1 MSILIRRVYL
11 VLMGLIAGTAVLPVI
26 EIILSNQEKMRSYFL
41 LSAISGMIFGSF
53 IGAFFGTINGIVL
66 RNRNRMLKGAV
77 SGIAGGALAGIL
89 GFLVSQG
96 VLFIVG
102 QYLLQNMRSFHSI
115 GLPVSRA
122 LGWAVMGVFIG
133 TVEGIR
139 ARSVTKVKIGILG
152 GFTGGLS
159 GGFALEYLV
168 YLWPHIVFARFA
180 GLLIFGAMLGF
191 FYGLMESRISFG
203 RLTLLNG
210 KYKGKE
216 FIINQKSLEIGK
228 KKSND
233 IILSDYRQIQDNHA
247 RLKVIKDEL
256 FIKPGALNGK
266 VLVNDIQV
274 NEHKLIRDD
283 VIQIGNAKLI
293 YRF

>member
-11 VLMGLIAGTAVLPVI
+11 VLTGLIAGTAVWPVI
-26 EIILSNQEKMRSYFL
+26 EIILRNQEKMRSYFL

-139 ARSVTKVKIGILG
+139 AGSVTKVKIGILG
-152 GFTGGLS
+152 GFLGGLS
-159 GGFALEYLV
+159 GGFMLEYLV

-191 FYGLMESRISFG
+191 FYGLIESRISFG

-210 KYKGKE
+210 KYKGRE

-233 IILSDYRQIQDNHA
+233 IVLSDYRHILNNHA

-274 NEHKLIRDD
+274 NDHKLIRDD
-283 VIQIGNAKLI
+283 VLQIGDAKLI

>member
-1 MSILIRRVYL
+1 MSILIRRIYL
-11 VLMGLIAGTAVLPVI
+11 VLTGLIAGTAVWPAI
-26 EIILSNQEKMRSYFL
+26 EIILRNQEQMNSYFL
-41 LSAISGMIFGSF
+41 LSVISGMIFGSF

-66 RNRNRMLKGAV
+66 RNRNRILKGAV
-77 SGIAGGALAGIL
+77 SGMAGGALAGIL

-96 VLFIVG
+96 VLFIIG

-139 ARSVTKVKIGILG
+139 AGSVTKVKIGILG
-152 GFTGGLS
+152 GFLGGLS
-159 GGFALEYLV
+159 GGFVLEYLV
-168 YLWPHIVFARFA
+168 YLWPHIVIARFT
-180 GLLIFGAMLGF
+180 GLLVFGVMLGF
-191 FYGLMESRISFG
+191 FYGLVESRMSYG

-216 FIINQKSLEIGK
+216 FIINQRSLRIGK

-233 IILSDYRQIQDNHA
+233 IVLSDYRHILNDHA
-247 RLKVIKDEL
+247 RLKVLKDEL

-266 VLVNDIQV
+266 VLVNDVQV
-274 NEHKLIRDD
+274 NDHKLIRDD

>member
-1 MSILIRRVYL
+1 MSILIRRIYL
-11 VLMGLIAGTAVLPVI
+11 VLIGLIAGTAVWPAI
-26 EIILSNQEKMRSYFL
+26 EIILRNQEQIHSYFL
-41 LSAISGMIFGSF
+41 LSVISGMIFGTF

-77 SGIAGGALAGIL
+77 GGMAGGALAGIL

-96 VLFIVG
+96 VLFIIG

-139 ARSVTKVKIGILG
+139 AGSATKVKIGILG
-152 GFTGGLS
+152 GFLGGLS
-159 GGFALEYLV
+159 GGFVLEYLV
-168 YLWPHIVFARFA
+168 YLWPHIVFARFT
-180 GLLIFGAMLGF
+180 GLLVFGVMLGF
-191 FYGLMESRISFG
+191 FYGLVESRMSYG

-216 FIINQKSLEIGK
+216 FIINQRSLEIGK

-233 IILSDYRQIQDNHA
+233 IVLSDYRHILNNHA

-256 FIKPGALNGK
+256 FIITGTLNGK
-266 VLVNDIQV
+266 VLVNDVQV
-274 NEHKLIRDD
+274 SDHKLIRDD
-283 VIQIGNAKLI
+283 VLQIGDAKLI